1 MRRVSIATG
10 CADERCARHSLV
22 RLTFHVRAASHD
34 PPAVLEEHESAGRMV
49 RFAQCANAHRSDADI
64 DARLHEDTNQCQ
76 SIEPGVPAPTWQPS
90 RIRADRNTLGDYW
103 RLSAF
108 SGDRQ
113 YPKAGGCLLR
123 SSDSNPG
130 QSDRSRDIGAE
141 GDRGALLTAS
151 PTAGP
156 SSTKRLGRP
165 WAAGRRARAAASRSG
180 RGATGCASPSA
191 STPRRP

>member
-1 MRRVSIATG
+1 MHGRSPSHPALLPYARRTACGPPPLARRRLLDRRRFTLDDPDSSSIAG
-10 CADERCARHSLV
+10 RRASGFLQVSLSKVPRPQHRAHISALCAEALPIN
-22 RLTFHVRAASHD
+22 AS
-34 PPAVLEEHESAGRMV
+34 
-49 RFAQCANAHRSDADI
+49 
-64 DARLHEDTNQCQ
+64 
-76 SIEPGVPAPTWQPS
+76 
-90 RIRADRNTLGDYW
+90 DYW
-103 RLSAF
+103 GLSAF

-191 STPRRP
+191 STPRRR

>member
-1 MRRVSIATG
+1 MIVEVGGLNEYINSRQTPQCFSIDCG
-10 CADERCARHSLV
+10 
-22 RLTFHVRAASHD
+22 
-34 PPAVLEEHESAGRMV
+34 AG
-49 RFAQCANAHRSDADI
+49 
-64 DARLHEDTNQCQ
+64 
-76 SIEPGVPAPTWQPS
+76 
-90 RIRADRNTLGDYW
+90 RNTLRDYW

-156 SSTKRLGRP
+156 SSTK
-165 WAAGRRARAAASRSG
+165 
-180 RGATGCASPSA
+180 
-191 STPRRP
+191 